1 MGRNQLNTDGVGLG
15 EESERRVKMKR
26 SLKEMEAGRWETMGE
41 TGGRNVQGIGAARK
55 TESASMAGTG

>member
-1 MGRNQLNTDGVGLG
+1 MG

-55 TESASMAGTG
+55 TESASMAGTV